1 MHLFFLSQLFILYF
15 LCDIRWYPPLGLF
28 IPRNVPSWSFQACG
42 DSGSGE
48 CSGFSSLCCSRYGSL
63 LISLLVAD
71 LQYLL
76 LTSIIAL
83 LQAKFS
89 FSVMAW
95 GEWEREWSQVENRD
109 TPSWEVG
116 KQTVGPC
123 ISSILQAKW

>member
-1 MHLFFLSQLFILYF
+1 MYASLLISTFYSILPLWYSMVPSTLS
-15 LCDIRWYPPLGLF
+15 F
-28 IPRNVPSWSFQACG
+28 IPRNVPSWSFHACG

-48 CSGFSSLCCSRYGSL
+48 CSGFSSLCCSSYGSL
-63 LISLLVAD
+63 LISLLVAG

-89 FSVMAW
+89 SSVMAW

-109 TPSWEVG
+109 TPWEVG
-116 KQTVGPC
+116 KQTMGPC